1 MGAGLTFRTE
11 RGWDRR
17 GTYLERNEEVFDA
30 EVFAILQA
38 FRLLNKRGGQGQ
50 QYAVFSD
57 SQAAIAR
64 AQHDGTG
71 PAQALARAAIAVVD
85 DLTSRGNPFTL
96 RWAPAHMGVEGNEQA
111 DATAKEA
118 AERRGQSRVNLPFG
132 GQPVAPRQGDYG
144 G

>member
-1 MGAGLTFRTE
+1 MVRPSGYHWTNGLRLESGAVGAGLTFRTE

-57 SQAAIAR
+57 SQAAIAWV
-64 AQHDGTG
+64 Q
-71 PAQALARAAIAVVD
+71 
-85 DLTSRGNPFTL
+85 
-96 RWAPAHMGVEGNEQA
+96 
-111 DATAKEA
+111 
-118 AERRGQSRVNLPFG
+118 
-132 GQPVAPRQGDYG
+132 
-144 G
+144 